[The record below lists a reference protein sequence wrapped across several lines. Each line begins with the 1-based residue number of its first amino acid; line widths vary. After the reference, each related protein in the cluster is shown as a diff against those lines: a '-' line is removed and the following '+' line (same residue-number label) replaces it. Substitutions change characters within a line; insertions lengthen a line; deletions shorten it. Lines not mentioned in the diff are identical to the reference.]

1 MNIFDDLQE
10 KMRRMDEKHSSVR
23 TSMPASKRIE
33 NSEPQL
39 SYEEKQDQK
48 QRSGRKSCILLTVGA
63 IGSIVLLYA
72 FIRLYIIIGDFV
84 FNSSVFWIITTIGFI
99 GMALY
104 MLFLFGGLI
113 HGSFAEAKSSGGRSV
128 LALAVFFILLAI
140 VFTLMNRC
148 TE

>member
-1 MNIFDDLQE
+1 M
-10 KMRRMDEKHSSVR
+10 K
-23 TSMPASKRIE
+23 E
-33 NSEPQL
+33 NSTKRNIAIMVIAVLTP
-39 SYEEKQDQK
+39 
-48 QRSGRKSCILLTVGA
+48 IL
-63 IGSIVLLYA
+63 
-72 FIRLYIIIGDFV
+72 
-84 FNSSVFWIITTIGFI
+84 

-128 LALAVFFILLAI
+128 LALAVFLILLAV

>member
-1 MNIFDDLQE
+1 MNIFYDLQE

-23 TSMPASKRIE
+23 ASTPASKRIE

-39 SYEEKQDQK
+39 SYEEKQNQK
-48 QRSGRKSCILLTVGA
+48 QRCERKSCILLTVGA
-63 IGSIVLLYA
+63 IGAIVLLYV
-72 FIRLYIIIGDFV
+72 FIRLYIVIGDYV
-84 FNSSVFWIITTIGFI
+84 FNSSVFWAIATIGLI
-99 GMALY
+99 GMVLY

-113 HGSFAEAKSSGGRSV
+113 YGSFTEAKSSGGRSV